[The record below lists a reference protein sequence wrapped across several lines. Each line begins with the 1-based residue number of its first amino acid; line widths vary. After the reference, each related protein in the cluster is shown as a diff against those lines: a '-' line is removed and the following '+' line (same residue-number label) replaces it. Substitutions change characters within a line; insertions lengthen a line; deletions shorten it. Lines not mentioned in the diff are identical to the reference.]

1 LGSCPK
7 VFAHRLVRRSTGK
20 VPHFTNLGGPSSAP
34 KTSNENDKGGNVKL
48 HNSII
53 LRSIL
58 FGLFLV
64 LAAHDSFAAPSSKLI
79 VSNNPAVCPAA
90 KFTLIQDAINAAS
103 PGDEIVVCN
112 GIYAEQLSINKS
124 LDIDADSGAFLVPAS
139 IQQNATSLATGDAI
153 AAAVLVSGATNVS
166 ISGLTVDGINNGIA
180 ECAPK
185 LIGVYFQNSSG
196 SLRHAAVR
204 NFTLGAALNGCQSG
218 TGVFVESG
226 GGQASDVE
234 IADCSIHDYQK
245 NGITANETGTTAKI
259 HNNFVTGIGPTPGA
273 AQNGIQIGFSAGGA
287 IRENVVANNVWSPCT
302 AVATCVTV
310 ATDILVTQSDNVR
323 VADNTAGISQVG
335 IFVDGNNAE
344 VRNNKVFA
352 ASVFENIRLQGN
364 GNRAAENTVFNGGD
378 ADIYVQ
384 GNNNS
389 VVRNSISE
397 APVGILE
404 AQGSTGN
411 QFIGNT
417 FFNVSIKIQDPAANN
432 LSKRVAPDR

>member
-1 LGSCPK
+1 M
-7 VFAHRLVRRSTGK
+7 
-20 VPHFTNLGGPSSAP
+20 
-34 KTSNENDKGGNVKL
+34 KL
-48 HNSII
+48 HNSIV
-53 LRSIL
+53 LRSGL
-58 FGLFLV
+58 FGFL
-64 LAAHDSFAAPSSKLI
+64 LILTAHASLGAPSSKLV
-79 VSNNPAVCPAA
+79 VSNTAACPHAQYT
-90 KFTLIQDAINAAS
+90 KIQDAINAAS
-103 PGDEIVVCN
+103 AGDEIVICD

-139 IQQNATSLATGDAI
+139 IQQNATSLATGNAI

-166 ISGLTVDGINNGIA
+166 ISGLTVDGINNGIT
-180 ECAPK
+180 ECAPR

-196 SLRHAAVR
+196 SLRHAAIR
-204 NFTLGAALNGCQSG
+204 NFTLGAALNACQSG
-218 TGVFVESG
+218 TGVFLESG
-226 GGQASDVE
+226 GGQTSDVE
-234 IADCSIHDYQK
+234 ISDCSIHDYQK
-245 NGITANETGTTAKI
+245 NGITANESGTTAKI
-259 HNNFVTGIGPTPGA
+259 HNNVVTGIGPTPGA

-302 AVATCVTV
+302 AVASCVAV

-323 VADNTAGISQVG
+323 VTDNTAGISQVG

-397 APVGILE
+397 APIGILE
-404 AQGSTGN
+404 AMGSAGN
-411 QFIGNT
+411 QFAGNS
-417 FFNVSIKIQDPAANN
+417 FFNVSVTIQDPAATN
-432 LSKRVAPDR
+432 LSKRVVPDR